1 MCPCSVLI
9 PSPPFRPQ
17 PERIDPPDPQRPD
30 YDIRADVWS
39 LGITLVELA
48 TGQFPYKDCRNDFE
62 VGERFSSPLGS
73 STTRTVGMT
82 SRWVK
87 GPARHRTVPL

>member
-1 MCPCSVLI
+1 MNSLLLSSSTKVASL
-9 PSPPFRPQ
+9 FPQ
-17 PERIDPPDPQRPD
+17 PERIDPPDPNKPD

-62 VGERFSSPLGS
+62 VISVSCASVDSSHPL
-73 STTRTVGMT
+73 V
-82 SRWVK
+82 
-87 GPARHRTVPL
+87 